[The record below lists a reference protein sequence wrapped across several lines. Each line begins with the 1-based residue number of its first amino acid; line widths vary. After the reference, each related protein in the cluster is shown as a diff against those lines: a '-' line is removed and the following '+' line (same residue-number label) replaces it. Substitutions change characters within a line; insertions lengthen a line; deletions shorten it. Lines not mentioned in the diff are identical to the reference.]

1 MASSFCEDQ
10 GNQKASLKYKRKH
23 YRSIENMTW
32 LELVVCAT
40 LIFWA
45 GSLLS
50 KYGDVIAEKTGLGRA
65 WIGAILIAGVTSLP
79 ELASG
84 VSAVAWLNE
93 PNLAAGAVLGSCLFN
108 LALIAMID
116 LAYQPGRVLAQAQ
129 DVHILS
135 GGLGVLM
142 LGMVVMGI
150 LIGPALNGLGIL
162 GISILSIAII
172 VLYSI
177 GGTMIARLEKERM
190 SEVLEKEAVEG
201 GYARISIRKTYI
213 VFILSGVAVIVLG
226 IWLASIG
233 DRVAATTG
241 LSSSFVGNLFLALTT
256 SLPEIA
262 ASLAAIRLGA
272 IDLAIGNVLGSNL
285 FNILLFFV
293 YDLADGKSN
302 FWASLT
308 NANAFAA
315 VMTIMMTGVV
325 IISLMYRASPK
336 TPYRISWDGFVLAG
350 MYLGSMALL
359 YLLG

>member
-1 MASSFCEDQ
+1 MIW
-10 GNQKASLKYKRKH
+10 
-23 YRSIENMTW
+23 IE
-32 LELVVCAT
+32 LIICAV
-40 LIFWA
+40 LIFWVGA
-45 GSLLS
+45 LLS

-84 VSAVAWLNE
+84 VSAVAWLNA

-108 LALIAMID
+108 LAIIAMID
-116 LAYQPGRVLAQAQ
+116 LAYQPGRVLAKAQ
-129 DVHILS
+129 EVHILS

-142 LGMVVMGI
+142 LGIVAMGV
-150 LIGPALNGLGIL
+150 LIGPALNGFGIL
-162 GISILSIAII
+162 GVSVLSVLILI
-172 VLYSI
+172 LYGV
-177 GGTMIARLEKERM
+177 GGKMIAGLEKERAG
-190 SEVLEKEAVEG
+190 EVLEKEAVEG
-201 GYARISIRKTYI
+201 DYASISSQKAFL
-213 VFILSGVAVIVLG
+213 VFIISGVAVIVLG

-233 DRVAATTG
+233 DRLAATTG
-241 LSSSFVGNLFLALTT
+241 LSRSFVGNLFLALTT

-285 FNILLFFV
+285 FNITLFFV
-293 YDLADGKSN
+293 YDLADGGAN

-308 NANAFAA
+308 TGNAFAA

-336 TPYRISWDGFVLAG
+336 TPYRISWDGLAIAG
-350 MYLGSMALL
+350 MYVGSMALL

>member
-1 MASSFCEDQ
+1 MIW
-10 GNQKASLKYKRKH
+10 
-23 YRSIENMTW
+23 IEFI
-32 LELVVCAT
+32 VCAA
-40 LIFWA
+40 LITWA

-84 VSAVAWLNE
+84 VSAVTWLHA

-116 LAYQPGRVLAQAQ
+116 LAYQPGRVLAKAQ

-142 LGMVVMGI
+142 LGMVVMGV
-150 LIGPALNGLGIL
+150 LIGPALNGFGGLGV
-162 GISILSIAII
+162 SILSIVIFL
-172 VLYSI
+172 LYLI
-177 GGTMIARLEKERM
+177 GGKMIAGLEKERAI
-190 SEVLEKEAVEG
+190 EVLEKVAVEG
-201 GYARISIRKTYI
+201 NYDKISARKAYI
-213 VFILSGVAVIVLG
+213 IFILSGIAVVALG

-233 DRVAATTG
+233 DRLAATTG
-241 LSSSFVGNLFLALTT
+241 LSRSFVGNLFLALTT

-262 ASLAAIRLGA
+262 ASLAAIHIGA

-285 FNILLFFV
+285 FNIALFFAF
-293 YDLADGKSN
+293 DLADGRAN

-308 NANAFAA
+308 TANAFAA

-336 TPYRISWDGFVLAG
+336 TPYRFSWDGLALAAMYIGSIAVL
-350 MYLGSMALL
+350 YVLG
-359 YLLG
+359 

>member
-1 MASSFCEDQ
+1 MIW
-10 GNQKASLKYKRKH
+10 
-23 YRSIENMTW
+23 IEFI
-32 LELVVCAT
+32 LCAI
-40 LIFWA
+40 LIFYVGA
-45 GSLLS
+45 LLS

-65 WIGAILIAGVTSLP
+65 WVGAILIAGVTSLP

-108 LALIAMID
+108 LALIALID

-129 DVHILS
+129 EVHILS

-142 LGMVVMGI
+142 LGIVAMGV
-150 LIGPALNGLGIL
+150 LIGPALNGIGIL
-162 GISILSIAII
+162 GISVLSIVLL
-172 VLYSI
+172 VLYAV
-177 GGTMIARLEKERM
+177 GGKMIAGLEKERIG
-190 SEVLEKEAVEG
+190 EVLEKEAEQG
-201 GYARISIRKTYI
+201 GYEDISARKAYI
-213 VFILSGVAVIVLG
+213 VFVINAALVIGLG

-233 DRVAATTG
+233 DRLAATTG
-241 LSSSFVGNLFLALTT
+241 LSRSFVGNLFLALST

-272 IDLAIGNVLGSNL
+272 VDLAIGNVLGSNL

-293 YDLADGKSN
+293 YDLADGKNN

-308 NANAFAA
+308 NSNAFAA
-315 VMTIMMTGVV
+315 VMTTMMTGVV

-336 TPYRISWDGFVLAG
+336 MPYRVSWDGFVLAG
-350 MYLGSMALL
+350 MYLGSMVFL

>member
-1 MASSFCEDQ
+1 MIW
-10 GNQKASLKYKRKH
+10 
-23 YRSIENMTW
+23 IE
-32 LELVVCAT
+32 LIVCA
-40 LIFWA
+40 LLVFWV

-50 KYGDVIAEKTGLGRA
+50 KYGDVIAEKTGWGRA

-84 VSAVAWLNE
+84 VTAVAWLNA

-108 LALIAMID
+108 LALVAMID
-116 LAYQPGRVLAQAQ
+116 LAYQPGRVLAKAQ
-129 DVHILS
+129 EVHILS

-142 LGMVVMGI
+142 LGIVAMGV
-150 LIGPALNGLGIL
+150 LIGPLLNGFGIL
-162 GISILSIAII
+162 GVSVLSILILI
-172 VLYSI
+172 LYGV
-177 GGTMIARLEKERM
+177 GGKMIAGLEKERTG
-190 SEVLEKEAVEG
+190 EVLEKEAVEG
-201 GYARISIRKTYI
+201 NYDRISIRKAFL
-213 VFILSGVAVIVLG
+213 VFILSSVAVIALG

-233 DRVAATTG
+233 DRLAATTG
-241 LSSSFVGNLFLALTT
+241 LSRSFVGNLFLALTT

-285 FNILLFFV
+285 FNIILFFV
-293 YDLADGKSN
+293 YDLVDGGAN

-315 VMTIMMTGVV
+315 VMAIMMTGVV

-336 TPYRISWDGFVLAG
+336 TPYRISWDGLAIAG
-350 MYLGSMALL
+350 MYIGSMALL

>member
-1 MASSFCEDQ
+1 MIW
-10 GNQKASLKYKRKH
+10 
-23 YRSIENMTW
+23 IEFII
-32 LELVVCAT
+32 CAA
-40 LIFWA
+40 LITWA
-45 GSLLS
+45 GTLLS
-50 KYGDVIAEKTGLGRA
+50 KYGDVIADKTGWGRA

-84 VSAVAWLNE
+84 VSAVAWLNA

-116 LAYQPGRVLAQAQ
+116 LAYQPGRVLAKAQ

-142 LGMVVMGI
+142 LGMVAMGV
-150 LIGPALNGLGIL
+150 LIGPALNGFGGL
-162 GISILSIAII
+162 GISVLSIALV
-172 VLYSI
+172 VLYAV
-177 GGTMIARLEKERM
+177 GGKMIAGLEKERM
-190 SEVLEKEAVEG
+190 GEVLEEEAEQG
-201 GYARISIRKTYI
+201 NYDNIPARKAYI
-213 VFILSGVAVIVLG
+213 IFILSAISVIALG

-233 DRVAATTG
+233 DRLSTTTG
-241 LSSSFVGNLFLALTT
+241 LSRSFVGNLFLALTT

-285 FNILLFFV
+285 FNIALFFA
-293 YDLADGKSN
+293 YDLADGRAN

-308 NANAFAA
+308 TANAFAA
-315 VMTIMMTGVV
+315 VMTMMMTGVV

-336 TPYRISWDGFVLAG
+336 TPYRFSWDGLVLAG
-350 MYLGSMALL
+350 MYLGSIALL
-359 YLLG
+359 YLIG

>member
-1 MASSFCEDQ
+1 MIW
-10 GNQKASLKYKRKH
+10 
-23 YRSIENMTW
+23 IE
-32 LELVVCAT
+32 LILCAA
-40 LIFWA
+40 LISWA
-45 GSLLS
+45 GSMLS
-50 KYGDVIAEKTGLGRA
+50 KYGDIIAQKTGLGRA

-84 VSAVAWLNE
+84 VSAVAWLNA

-108 LALIAMID
+108 LAIIAMID
-116 LAYQPGRVLAQAQ
+116 LAYQPGRVLAKAQ
-129 DVHILS
+129 EVHILS

-142 LGMVVMGI
+142 LGIVALGV
-150 LIGPALNGLGIL
+150 LIGPVLNGFGLLGVSGLSVVIL
-162 GISILSIAII
+162 

-177 GGTMIARLEKERM
+177 GGKMIAGLEKERTH
-190 SEVLEKEAVEG
+190 EVLEKEAAEED
-201 GYARISIRKTYI
+201 YASISAQDAYI
-213 VFILSGVAVIVLG
+213 IFIFNSAAVIGLG

-233 DRVAATTG
+233 DRLAATTG

-285 FNILLFFV
+285 FNITLFFV
-293 YDLADGKSN
+293 YDLADGQAN

-315 VMTIMMTGVV
+315 VMTMMMTGVV

-336 TPYRISWDGFVLAG
+336 TPYRISWDGLVLAG
-350 MYLGSMALL
+350 MYLSSIIIL
-359 YLLG
+359 YGLG

>member
-1 MASSFCEDQ
+1 MV
-10 GNQKASLKYKRKH
+10 
-23 YRSIENMTW
+23 W
-32 LELVVCAT
+32 LEFVICAT
-40 LIFWA
+40 LITLA

-84 VSAVAWLNE
+84 VSAVAWLHA

-116 LAYQPGRVLAQAQ
+116 LAYQPGRVLAKAQ

-135 GGLGVLM
+135 GGLGILM
-142 LGMVVMGI
+142 LGIVVLAV
-150 LIGPALNGLGIL
+150 LIGPALNGVGELGVSALSIVIL
-162 GISILSIAII
+162 G
-172 VLYSI
+172 LYGL
-177 GGTMIARLEKERM
+177 GGKMIAGLEKERAG
-190 SEVLEKEAVEG
+190 EVLEQEAVAG
-201 GYARISIRKTYI
+201 GYANISARRAYI
-213 VFILSGVAVIVLG
+213 VFVLNGIAVIALG
-226 IWLASIG
+226 VWLASIG
-233 DRVAATTG
+233 DRLATNTG
-241 LSSSFVGNLFLALTT
+241 LSRSFVGNLFLALTT

-285 FNILLFFV
+285 FNIALFFA
-293 YDLADGKSN
+293 YDLADGRAN

-315 VMTIMMTGVV
+315 LMTIMMTGVV
-325 IISLMYRASPK
+325 IISLMYRASPR
-336 TPYRISWDGFVLAG
+336 TPYRISWDGFAIAG

>member
-1 MASSFCEDQ
+1 MIW
-10 GNQKASLKYKRKH
+10 
-23 YRSIENMTW
+23 IE
-32 LELVVCAT
+32 LIICAV
-40 LIFWA
+40 LIFWVGA
-45 GSLLS
+45 LLS

-84 VSAVAWLNE
+84 VSAVAWLNA

-108 LALIAMID
+108 LAIIAMID
-116 LAYQPGRVLAQAQ
+116 LAYQPGRVLAKAQ
-129 DVHILS
+129 EVHILS

-142 LGMVVMGI
+142 LGIVAMGV
-150 LIGPALNGLGIL
+150 LIGPALNGFGIL
-162 GISILSIAII
+162 GVSVLSVLILI
-172 VLYSI
+172 LYGV
-177 GGTMIARLEKERM
+177 GGKMIAGLEKERAG
-190 SEVLEKEAVEG
+190 EVLEKEAVEG
-201 GYARISIRKTYI
+201 DYASISSQKAFL
-213 VFILSGVAVIVLG
+213 VFIISGVAVIVLG

-233 DRVAATTG
+233 DRLAATTG
-241 LSSSFVGNLFLALTT
+241 LSRSFVGNLFLALTT

-285 FNILLFFV
+285 FNITLFFV
-293 YDLADGKSN
+293 YDLADGGAN

-308 NANAFAA
+308 TGNAFAA

-336 TPYRISWDGFVLAG
+336 TPYRISWDGLAITG
-350 MYLGSMALL
+350 MYVGSMALL

>member
-1 MASSFCEDQ
+1 M
-10 GNQKASLKYKRKH
+10 
-23 YRSIENMTW
+23 IW
-32 LELVVCAT
+32 VELLVCAA
-40 LIFWA
+40 LITWA

-79 ELASG
+79 ELAAG

-116 LAYQPGRVLAQAQ
+116 LAYQPGRVLAKAQ

-142 LGMVVMGI
+142 LGMVVMGV
-150 LIGPALNGLGIL
+150 LMGPVLNGAGIL
-162 GISILSIAII
+162 GVSLLSIVI
-172 VLYSI
+172 VLLYI
-177 GGTMIARLEKERM
+177 TGGKMIAGLEKERM
-190 SEVLEKEAVEG
+190 NEVLEKEAEEG
-201 GYARISIRKTYI
+201 AYDDIPARRAYI
-213 VFILSGVAVIVLG
+213 VFIISAIAVVALG

-233 DRVAATTG
+233 DRLAATTG
-241 LSSSFVGNLFLALTT
+241 LSRSFVGNLFLALTT

-285 FNILLFFV
+285 FNIMQFFI
-293 YDLADGKSN
+293 YDLADGKDN

-315 VMTIMMTGVV
+315 VMTMMMTGVV

-336 TPYRISWDGFVLAG
+336 TPYRISWDGFALAG
-350 MYLGSMALL
+350 MYLGSIAIL
-359 YLLG
+359 YQLG

>member
-1 MASSFCEDQ
+1 M
-10 GNQKASLKYKRKH
+10 L
-23 YRSIENMTW
+23 I
-32 LELVVCAT
+32 ELVICGA

-50 KYGDVIAEKTGLGRA
+50 KYGDIIAEKTGLGRA

-116 LAYQPGRVLAQAQ
+116 LAYQPGRVLAQAHE
-129 DVHILS
+129 VHILS
-135 GGLGVLM
+135 SGLGVLM
-142 LGMVVMGI
+142 LGIVAMGI
-150 LIGPALNGLGIL
+150 LLGPALTGIGVL
-162 GISILSIAII
+162 GISVLSLVIL
-172 VLYSI
+172 VLYVV
-177 GGTMIARLEKERM
+177 GGKMIAGLEKERM
-190 SEVLEKEAVEG
+190 SEVLEKEAEQG
-201 GYARISIRKTYI
+201 NYEDISANRAYI
-213 VFILSGVAVIVLG
+213 VFILNAIAVIALG

-233 DRVAATTG
+233 DRLSETTG
-241 LSSSFVGNLFLALTT
+241 LSRSFVGNLFLALTT

-293 YDLADGKSN
+293 YDLADGGNN

-308 NANAFAA
+308 NANGFAA
-315 VMTIMMTGVV
+315 VMTSMMTGVV
-325 IISLMYRASPK
+325 VISLMYRSSPK
-336 TPYRISWDGFVLAG
+336 TPHRISWDGYALTG
-350 MYLGSMALL
+350 MYLGSMILL
-359 YLLG
+359 YLIS